1 MKKIKQVFLF
11 LIFSQKEFLKP
22 KRNKILIFDGTNYI
36 PLLKSLR
43 TKEISILFIRGEIIN
58 FYILSKV
65 FFNKIYLIF
74 YPTLFWKEYL
84 FNYIETVNPK
94 IILTYIDNNP
104 FFYTLKKKFTSKTF
118 ISIQNGYRFK
128 KGDLFGK
135 LINKKREQLYCDYIF
150 CFNKNVAKMYEKF
163 INCKTIIIGSLKN
176 NLTKISNNYKSKKIL
191 LISSFGLK
199 SEKAEKKLIAILSKY
214 CLDRNIKLMILGRT
228 GLKDELDFYN
238 KISAN
243 NCFTY
248 LKNKREKSIHYS
260 YNIID
265 SCNTIISL
273 NATLG
278 YESLGRGKKTIFFNF
293 NEREKNCKSYITYNW
308 PSKFYEEGF
317 NWLAIYKEKKIIN
330 KLYKVYELSDKEW
343 KNKYRKQY
351 SFIMPIDTH
360 NQKLRKVIKK
370 II

>member
-1 MKKIKQVFLF
+1 
-11 LIFSQKEFLKP
+11 
-22 KRNKILIFDGTNYI
+22 
-36 PLLKSLR
+36 
-43 TKEISILFIRGEIIN
+43 
-58 FYILSKV
+58 
-65 FFNKIYLIF
+65 
-74 YPTLFWKEYL
+74 
-84 FNYIETVNPK
+84 
-94 IILTYIDNNP
+94 
-104 FFYTLKKKFTSKTF
+104 
-118 ISIQNGYRFK
+118 
-128 KGDLFGK
+128 
-135 LINKKREQLYCDYIF
+135 
-150 CFNKNVAKMYEKF
+150 
-163 INCKTIIIGSLKN
+163 
-176 NLTKISNNYKSKKIL
+176 
-191 LISSFGLK
+191 
-199 SEKAEKKLIAILSKY
+199 
-214 CLDRNIKLMILGRT
+214 MILGRT

-278 YESLGRGKKTIFFNF
+278 YEALGRGKKTIFFNF

-317 NWLAIYKEKKIIN
+317 NWLAIYNEKKIIN
-330 KLYKVYELSDKEW
+330 KLNKVYKLSDKEW

>member
-128 KGDLFGK
+128 KETYLE
-135 LINKKREQLYCDYIF
+135 N
-150 CFNKNVAKMYEKF
+150 
-163 INCKTIIIGSLKN
+163 
-176 NLTKISNNYKSKKIL
+176 L
-191 LISSFGLK
+191 LIKNENSY
-199 SEKAEKKLIAILSKY
+199 IAI
-214 CLDRNIKLMILGRT
+214 
-228 GLKDELDFYN
+228 
-238 KISAN
+238 ISFVSTRMLPK
-243 NCFTY
+243 CM
-248 LKNKREKSIHYS
+248 KN
-260 YNIID
+260 
-265 SCNTIISL
+265 L
-273 NATLG
+273 
-278 YESLGRGKKTIFFNF
+278 
-293 NEREKNCKSYITYNW
+293 
-308 PSKFYEEGF
+308 
-317 NWLAIYKEKKIIN
+317 
-330 KLYKVYELSDKEW
+330 
-343 KNKYRKQY
+343 
-351 SFIMPIDTH
+351 
-360 NQKLRKVIKK
+360 
-370 II
+370 